1 MTSQVWHN
9 NASWLWVSLIVGL
22 ENEPE
27 EWNGLWNFRKH
38 IKTHFS
44 VAIPG
49 SYLLTN
55 LLIANS
61 ALHYA
66 ASWILLKVIEIKV

>member
-1 MTSQVWHN
+1 MYM
-9 NASWLWVSLIVGL
+9 SLIVGL
-22 ENEPE
+22 ENGPE
-27 EWNGLWNFRKH
+27 EWNGLWNFK
-38 IKTHFS
+38 INSFFF
-44 VAIPG
+44 AILSSAG

-61 ALHYA
+61 SLHYA